1 MKRFILGIIIAGS
14 LLVGS
19 GQAAFAAQT
28 DNFTIT
34 KFDAEYSLGRDSEN
48 RSTLRAKWT
57 ITANFPPKQNHGIAP
72 VFVKDYDGHHTSF
85 KLESVTDEVG
95 NELEYAWNGNELRI
109 GNKDVYVEGDKTYVI
124 TYTQRDV
131 TKHYADT
138 GKDEF
143 YWDAIGVEWRVPI
156 ANATVSLKLS
166 DDLQAAKQTDLQC
179 YMGAGGSNQRCYS
192 VSGDNGV
199 MTVQLQRLA
208 PRNGVTVALGFA
220 SGTFAEYTM
229 SSWEKFVAIWEKVQA
244 AAAIIAAIIFV
255 WLLSAYS
262 RSVGRTRELGAIVPE
277 YLPPKDASVTTSAS
291 LLRGFMGKAN
301 VVRGSV
307 MTAQLLDLAVRHFI
321 KIYEVKPKTTFRAA
335 EYEIEMTKDVAQLKS
350 EEQELLSDMFNGV
363 PSVGDKLN
371 LKKLKNNNSYYSR
384 TQDNDKKLSDLMDG
398 EYALKEVDENHVKRF
413 RRYTKWLG
421 LLSVLLLSPVTIL
434 PLAVAFGMSFGKR
447 LTDRGLA
454 LKRYLLGLKMYIGV
468 AEEERLAMLQS
479 PEGAEKVTAA
489 GFDASG
495 DEKKL
500 IKLYERVLPYA
511 VLFGQEKQ
519 WSKQIGHYYEQAG
532 EQPDWYS
539 GAGAFNAAAFASGM
553 SSLNSAASSASSYSS
568 SSGGSSG
575 GGFAGGG
582 GGGGGGGGW

>member
-1 MKRFILGIIIAGS
+1 M
-14 LLVGS
+14 LVGS

-72 VFVKDYDGHHTSF
+72 VFVKEYDGHHTSF
-85 KLESVTDEVG
+85 TLESVTDDKG
-95 NELEYAWNGNELRI
+95 KGLEYTWKGDELRI

-166 DDLQAAKQTDLQC
+166 DDLQVAKQTDLQC

-199 MTVQLQRLA
+199 MTVQLQRLV

-244 AAAIIAAIIFV
+244 AAATIAAIILV

-262 RSVGRTRELGAIVPE
+262 RSVGRTKELGAIVPE

-335 EYEIEMTKDVAQLKS
+335 EYEIEVTKDVKQLKS
-350 EEQELLSDMFNGV
+350 EERELLSDMFNGT

-384 TQDNDKKLSDLMDG
+384 TQDNDKKLDDLMDG